1 VDKRFLVILTVLIL
15 GLGGLFIFTKD
26 KNSTPDT
33 NGSVSSHVKG
43 SGPVQI
49 TVYGDFQCPVCR
61 PFYYLEKQ
69 LLEKYPNQ
77 ITLTFK
83 HFPIDSI
90 HPNARAAARA
100 AEAAG
105 LQGQFFEMHDM
116 LYENQ
121 DSWAAASNPQPT
133 FEQYATSLGLD
144 LGQFS
149 SDYASEAVNNTINA
163 DKAAAGNLGV
173 EGTPT
178 YFLNGEKLNN
188 DDIRTLEG
196 FSAKIEA
203 ALQTSAN

>member
-1 VDKRFLVILTVLIL
+1 MDKRFLVVLAILIL
-15 GLGGLFIFTKD
+15 GLGGLFIFTKGR
-26 KNSTPDT
+26 NSTDT
-33 NGSVSSHVKG
+33 SGSVSNHVRG
-43 SGPVQI
+43 SGPVEI

-69 LLEKYPNQ
+69 ILEKYPNQ

-105 LQGQFFEMHDM
+105 LQGKFFEMHDM

-121 DSWAAASNPQPT
+121 DSWSAASNPQTT
-133 FEQYATSLGLD
+133 FEQYASSLGLD
-144 LGQFS
+144 LGRFS
-149 SDYASEAVNNTINA
+149 SDYASETVNGTINA
-163 DKAAAGNLGV
+163 DKTASSKVGV

-178 YFLNGEKLNN
+178 YFLNGEKLDNN
-188 DDIRTLEG
+188 DINTLEG

-203 ALQTSAN
+203 VLQTSAN